1 MFLLLLFSIIFMSSK
16 ILISFIF
23 VSFVISSTQ
32 ICLSDRWISLLVFEE
47 FFSVTLLFYSW
58 ICQVCSVTNYL
69 FNNG

>member
-23 VSFVISSTQ
+23 VSFVISSTK

-47 FFSVTLLFYSW
+47 FFSVTLFFIVGFVKSA
-58 ICQVCSVTNYL
+58 V
-69 FNNG
+69 